1 MAKVHDKFVV
11 ELAEVIKGY
20 GNDPNVDD
28 PFRLSEFYRF
38 YELPEIAVSANH
50 FKTMIP
56 LEVEKAK
63 GRKTCGLECLRC
75 KQTYDYSWDTMDE
88 ISYTMYS
95 YCPDCIR
102 KGIQLLKSQDKE
114 GVHEMTDKHTEE
126 RTETH
131 ACDCISRQAAIDAL
145 GGGAIR

>member
-1 MAKVHDKFVV
+1 MADYIDKQDAIYAVHSAIYPYFCG
-11 ELAEVIKGY
+11 AEDG
-20 GNDPNVDD
+20 DE
-28 PFRLSEFYRF
+28 LSED
-38 YELPEIAVSANH
+38 EKLVLSVNDAICTSIKALPSVDSV
-50 FKTMIP
+50 
-56 LEVEKAK
+56 EVEKAK

-114 GVHEMTDKHTEE
+114 GAQE
-126 RTETH
+126 
-131 ACDCISRQAAIDAL
+131 
-145 GGGAIR
+145 